1 MLTHKRIN
9 IMSNLFT
16 EEQVECISRF
26 FEALGNKTR
35 LKILLMV
42 ADSKRPL
49 HIKAVAKN
57 LKMDYAATYRHVKAL
72 EEAGIVEIYEVGR
85 SRVLSLKN
93 QDRLMEL
100 LLKTIETIPSDKL
113 SKIE

>member
-1 MLTHKRIN
+1 
-9 IMSNLFT
+9 MSNLFT
-16 EEQVECISRF
+16 EEQVERVSRL

-49 HIKAVAKN
+49 HIKAVAKT
-57 LKMDYAATYRHVKAL
+57 LRMDYAAAYRHVKAL

-93 QDRLMEL
+93 QEWLMSL
-100 LLKTIETIPSDKL
+100 LLKMVEAIPSDKF
-113 SKIE
+113 SQIEQ

>member
-1 MLTHKRIN
+1 
-9 IMSNLFT
+9 MSNLFT
-16 EEQVECISRF
+16 EEQIEHVSKL
-26 FEALGNKTR
+26 FETLGNRTR

-49 HIKAVAKN
+49 HIKAVAKS
-57 LKMDYAATYRHVKAL
+57 LGMDYAATYRHVKAL

-93 QDRLMEL
+93 QDRLMDL
-100 LLKTIETIPSDKL
+100 FLKTIEISQLDK
-113 SKIE
+113 SSQIEQ

>member
-1 MLTHKRIN
+1 M
-9 IMSNLFT
+9 FT
-16 EEQVECISRF
+16 EEQIEHVSKL
-26 FEALGNKTR
+26 FETLGNRTR

-49 HIKAVAKN
+49 HIKAVAKS
-57 LKMDYAATYRHVKAL
+57 LGMDYAATYRHVKAL

-93 QDRLMEL
+93 QDRLMDL
-100 LLKTIETIPSDKL
+100 FLKTIEISQLDK
-113 SKIE
+113 SSQIEQ